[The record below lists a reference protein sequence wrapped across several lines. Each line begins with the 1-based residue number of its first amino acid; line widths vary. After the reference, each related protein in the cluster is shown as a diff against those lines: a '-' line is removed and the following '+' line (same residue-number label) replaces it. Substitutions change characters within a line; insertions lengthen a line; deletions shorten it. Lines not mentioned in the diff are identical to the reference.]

1 MEERTK
7 PDVIVVGGGLAGLAA
22 VMRCAEQGQMVT
34 LISVIPARRSHSVC
48 AQGGINAAINLKN
61 ESDSPYFHAYDTI
74 KGGDFLANQPPV
86 LEMCLAAPGII
97 RMMERLGCPFNRT
110 HEGYLDFRRFGGTLF
125 HRTAFC
131 GSSTGQQLLYALDE
145 QVRRFETLGRVV
157 RKEHHEFMRCILD
170 DQGRAR
176 GIVVMNHYDLS
187 LEAIKGDVVILATG
201 GLGMVYKRSTNS
213 TSCTGAAAGRLYAQG
228 ARIANAEFIQIH
240 PTAIPGSDKLRL
252 ISESVRGEGGRVWV
266 TGDSSKTITT
276 PEGKTIPCGKTGEPW
291 YFLEELYPVYGNL
304 VPRDIGARELM
315 RVCEMG
321 LGVDGKDQV
330 YLDVTHLSEEKL
342 QKLDSVLDIYF
353 KFANRDPR
361 KEPMK
366 IFPAI
371 HYSMGG
377 LWVDWPASDDP
388 DREKRFRQMTSIPG
402 CFCVGE
408 AEFEYHG
415 ANRLGAN
422 ALLACIFAGLTVAM
436 EIPRYIEN
444 LGDGR
449 DQISEAHFTQALAQE
464 ETFKADLME
473 RRGSE
478 NVHELHDALSEVMVK
493 HVSVKKNNND
503 LEKTLRT
510 IQELKTRYQ
519 NITLDDRGAGLNQ
532 TYIFANQFRSI
543 LDLAS
548 VIASSAL
555 ARNEFRGAHFKPE
568 FQKRDDERYL
578 KTTIASRNLSSGAPD
593 ISYLPV
599 DTRHFE
605 PTRRDYTQKKSA
617 PPAPK
622 NLPDN
627 IKLPV

>member
-1 MEERTK
+1 MKEKTK

-22 VMRCAEQGQMVT
+22 TMRCAEQGLNITLVSVT
-34 LISVIPARRSHSVC
+34 PARRSHSVC

-61 ESDSPYFHAYDTI
+61 EDDSPYFHAYDTI

-110 HEGYLDFRRFGGTLF
+110 HEGNLDFRLFGGTLL

-131 GSSTGQQLLYALDE
+131 NSSTGQQLLYALDE
-145 QVRRFETLGRVV
+145 QVRRYEAQGRVV

-170 DQGRAR
+170 QQGRAR
-176 GIVVMNHYDLS
+176 GIIVMDHYDLS
-187 LEAIKGDVVILATG
+187 LEALKSDTVILATG

-266 TGDSSKTITT
+266 PGDSSKTITT
-276 PEGKTIPCGKTGEPW
+276 PNGETISCGKTGEPW

-304 VPRDIGARELM
+304 VPRDIGAREIH

-321 LGVDGKDQV
+321 LGVDGEDQV
-330 YLDVTHLSEEKL
+330 YLDVTHLPEERL
-342 QKLDSVLDIYF
+342 QKLESVLDTYV
-353 KFANRDPR
+353 KYANRDPR

-388 DREKRFRQMTSIPG
+388 DREQRFHQMTSIPG
-402 CFCVGE
+402 CFCAGE

-415 ANRLGAN
+415 ANRLGGN
-422 ALLACIFAGLTVAM
+422 ALMACIFAGLTAAM
-436 EIPRYIEN
+436 EMPRYLET
-444 LGDGR
+444 LGDDR
-449 DQISEAHFTQALAQE
+449 DQISETHCAQALAQE
-464 ETFKADLME
+464 ETFKADLMG
-473 RRGSE
+473 RSGKE
-478 NVHELHDALSEVMVK
+478 NVHELHDALSDVMVK
-493 HVSVKKNNND
+493 NVSVEKNND
-503 LEKTLRT
+503 ALQKTLEM
-510 IQELKTRYQ
+510 IQELKLRYQ
-519 NITLDDRGAGLNQ
+519 DITLDDRGAGLNQ

-543 LDLAS
+543 LALAS
-548 VIASSAL
+548 VISKSAL
-555 ARNEFRGAHFKPE
+555 MRNEFRGVHFKPE
-568 FQKRDDERYL
+568 FLKRDDEQYL
-578 KTTIASRNLSSGAPD
+578 KTTIASLNSSSGEPD
-593 ISYLPV
+593 ISYLSV

-605 PTRRDYTQKKSA
+605 PTSRDYTQKKSV